1 MDDGEKE
8 AEEGNGGMKKYVESA
23 PSVPAPPQRRMS
35 AKKKQAILAAL
46 YAYQE
51 ANGLPAVKELARQA
65 GVKASVV
72 WEMAMR
78 KDVSAFAW
86 RKVGAALGVDGVA
99 EKGGSNGTTDL

>member
-1 MDDGEKE
+1 MEKI
-8 AEEGNGGMKKYVESA
+8 
-23 PSVPAPPQRRMS
+23 PAQKRMS

-72 WEMAMR
+72 WEMVMR

-86 RKVGAALGVDGVA
+86 RKVGTALGVDGVA
-99 EKGGSNGTTDL
+99 EKGESNGTTDKSL